1 MTKPILVLLP
11 GLDGSGELFAPLVA
25 KLAETV
31 DTRIVRLPLDGEQT
45 QRALAQR
52 LLPLLPSEPFALL
65 AESFSGAVALELA
78 RLKPAGLQ
86 QLILVATFLR
96 PPRPLFLK
104 FALPLVGI
112 AWRWHRQLASLWWPF
127 CGYVRDSETRARV
140 MAALRY
146 LTLPVLRARLH
157 AIQTLNTP
165 TDPLTIPVHVIHAGN
180 DRLLPVRLRKCFNS
194 LGDGLIVPGP
204 HFLLQSEPGVMA
216 ELLRERLTLISP
228 ETG

>member
-78 RLKPAGLQ
+78 RLKPAGLR
-86 QLILVATFLR
+86 QLILVATF
-96 PPRPLFLK
+96 
-104 FALPLVGI
+104 FASATGTLLEICVAAGRYCM
-112 AWRWHRQLASLWWPF
+112 ALASRVGVAMVAILRLCPR
-127 CGYVRDSETRARV
+127 YRD
-140 MAALRY
+140 
-146 LTLPVLRARLH
+146 
-157 AIQTLNTP
+157 
-165 TDPLTIPVHVIHAGN
+165 
-180 DRLLPVRLRKCFNS
+180 
-194 LGDGLIVPGP
+194 
-204 HFLLQSEPGVMA
+204 
-216 ELLRERLTLISP
+216 
-228 ETG
+228 